1 MSAPRLRSLAAG
13 ERVQVAGVAERL
25 AGLLD
30 AVDVDDPDETAFT
43 VGWTIGS
50 LRSLAEALGEDLDYY
65 PLAERLAELAA
76 DLDPHP
82 DGGEDR

>member
-1 MSAPRLRSLAAG
+1 VSAPRLRPLAAA
-13 ERVQVAGVAERL
+13 ERIQVAGVAERL

-30 AVDVDDPDETAFT
+30 AVDLDDPDETAFT
-43 VGWTIGS
+43 VGWTIGT
-50 LRSLAEALGEDLDYY
+50 LRMAEALGEDLDYY

-76 DLDPHP
+76 DLDP

>member
-50 LRSLAEALGEDLDYY
+50 LRSLAEALGEGLDDD
-65 PLAERLAELAA
+65 PVAERLAELAA
-76 DLDPHP
+76 DLPP
-82 DGGEDR
+82 DGGGDR